1 MDYFSHSWLP
11 YFYLYGLGG
20 VFFFSGVYLVWKT
33 KSLDM
38 NKPHH
43 RKWMKILFLG
53 YGWFMALHGVLT
65 FLALK

>member
-20 VFFFSGVYLVWKT
+20 VFFFSVVYLVWKT

-43 RKWMKILFLG
+43 RKCMKILFFG
-53 YGWFMALHGVLT
+53 YGWFMALRGVLT